1 MAWMYKMKKLI
12 SIFVTLCTTL
22 MFALT
27 PETKVA
33 AETAAKKGYAWLR
46 EAQSQDGSWSDRRF
60 PGLSA
65 LALWALALSKDEAN
79 ATTAQKA
86 ADYIASCA
94 QPDGGIYVP
103 IPERRGSGLGNYNT
117 CLCLRALHLFGQ
129 RDKYLTVMLG
139 ARAYIASTQIEA
151 EGMHEG
157 GFGYDKSSP
166 RTYTDM
172 NNTFY
177 AIDAMRMTQDLEES
191 RPNGKRVDINWEAA
205 KSYVLSMQQ
214 TSGEDVGGFLYNRQV
229 PRAKPGE
236 APKQVQLKAFGSM
249 TYAGLLAMLHCD
261 LTRED
266 PRVRNTYQYVGKFWT
281 LDENPGQGNQ
291 GLYFYYEV
299 LARALTAT
307 QMDAVTLTD
316 GTQIDWREA
325 LAQALIKRQQADG
338 SWINDNNRFWEGDPA
353 LSTSYALLALQILL
367 QQ

>member
-1 MAWMYKMKKLI
+1 MKKTLL
-12 SIFVTLCTTL
+12 SIFLFCVSSL
-22 MFALT
+22 FALST
-27 PETKVA
+27 GTRDRVELAT
-33 AETAAKKGYAWLR
+33 KKGYTWLR
-46 EAQSQDGSWSDRRF
+46 SAQSQDGSWSDRRF

-79 ATTAQKA
+79 TLAAQKA
-86 ADYIASCA
+86 ATYIVSCA

-117 CLCLRALHLFGQ
+117 CLCLRALHMLGQ
-129 RDKYLTVMLG
+129 KDKYLDVMLA

-151 EGMHEG
+151 EGLHEG
-157 GFGYDKSSP
+157 GFGYDKTSP

-177 AIDAMRMTQDLEES
+177 AIDAMRLTQDLEES
-191 RPNGKRVDINWEAA
+191 RPGGKRVDINWDAA
-205 KSYVLSMQQ
+205 KKYILSMQK
-214 TSGEDVGGFLYNRQV
+214 TDGEDAGGFLYNNQV
-229 PRAKPGE
+229 PRADRNEAAKP
-236 APKQVQLKAFGSM
+236 QLKAFGSM

-266 PRVRNTYQYVGKFWT
+266 PRVRSTYQYLGKHWT

-291 GLYFYYEV
+291 GLYFYYDV
-299 LARALTAT
+299 LSRALTAANVE
-307 QMDAVTLTD
+307 MLTLAD
-316 GTQIDWREA
+316 GTAIDWREA
-325 LAQALIKRQQADG
+325 LALALLERQQPDG
-338 SWINDNNRFWEGDPA
+338 SWVNENNRFWEGDPA